1 MDTMKIIALTFSLLA
16 FSFTNVKALEIDYN
30 FKNPEECANV
40 NHAEYTDIMMV
51 NQAKLAEIV
60 KQSDV
65 LTFYN
70 AWSAAIDTPYDG
82 DGSDVDT
89 FFVFKSYPAAGLIFG
104 YKEGPGQGQGQPEEA
119 WSRFCRC
126 SGCL

>member
-16 FSFTNVKALEIDYN
+16 FSFTNAKALEIDYN

-89 FFVFKSYPAAGLIFG
+89 FFVFKAKCSSVAIHLCCEVGKPILIRSKCG
-104 YKEGPGQGQGQPEEA
+104 EWLMKGC
-119 WSRFCRC
+119 SRY
-126 SGCL
+126 